1 MDDFALLP
9 VAAIAAHNH
18 PARQAHTQGARSM
31 STRFAS
37 AERFNDITQVREAYR
52 EAVAILEVEGGC
64 MVFATEDAFERCRR
78 QRKAFA

>member
-1 MDDFALLP
+1 
-9 VAAIAAHNH
+9 
-18 PARQAHTQGARSM
+18 M

-37 AERFNDITQVREAYR
+37 AERFNDITQVRAAYR
-52 EAVAILEVEGGC
+52 EAVAILEVEGGW